1 MKARR
6 IFWLLL
12 LLMAALAIHYRQAG
26 LDIINLGYKFGRLYL
41 TKELVAEFKVIND
54 AIFVYTEPVSGRSL
68 KLLNL
73 DQLQPIIQKSYND
86 YLTVMENS
94 YPEILEDYPKVARTY
109 PKKGNLTIIFVSP
122 DTYESLNKIRG
133 RDSSGYVGFLN
144 TIYLKTYGSNYQIN
158 TMKSTI
164 RHEIFHYL
172 NNYHGLTTGFEE
184 TAAKKFGSL
193 K

>member
-73 DQLQPIIQKSYND
+73 DQLQPIIKKSYND

-122 DTYESLNKIRG
+122 DTYESLNKIR
-133 RDSSGYVGFLN
+133 
-144 TIYLKTYGSNYQIN
+144 
-158 TMKSTI
+158 
-164 RHEIFHYL
+164 
-172 NNYHGLTTGFEE
+172 
-184 TAAKKFGSL
+184 
-193 K
+193 